1 MEMSDGPSILSG
13 VRAGRSGSIRPVA
26 CAQAAPIGRHFML
39 LLVVLAL
46 AAVHPGAR
54 ADEIDRYLA
63 RERAIYQ
70 VPALVVGIIRGG
82 HLVDS
87 RVLGLANV
95 ELNVP
100 ASSRHVFEIGSISK
114 QFTAYA
120 LLMLLEKGDVD
131 LQSPVGRYLSEL
143 PSPWAKPT
151 LHQLMGHISGLPDLE
166 SAFSYGVYR
175 ETPTDEEF
183 LKRLL
188 SLPIASPPG
197 EKWSYSNT
205 NYWLLARVI
214 ERVSGKTY
222 AQFMRDHVFAP
233 LGMTS
238 TRSALPSQILKGRA
252 SGYHLIDDRL
262 ENRDAMQPNTSRG
275 LGDIAST
282 LADMA
287 RWEQEQRAPRL
298 VRPATAQ
305 LARQPVKLNDG
316 SATEYGYGWF
326 MEQALPLPALR
337 HAGGTAGFTADYVR
351 VPGRDLAIVVFA
363 NCFCAPASMA
373 IRIARLSDSAL
384 HGPSLDIVRDAD
396 AHRTERVRELIS
408 AATRAKSE
416 WREEWFTEDFWRD
429 IKPYLAELEAAYRR
443 RGKSRS
449 ITPIGPNGVH
459 DTARPKYRA
468 VFERATRLL
477 TFEFDSM
484 GRIKAIDTEDE

>member
-1 MEMSDGPSILSG
+1 L
-13 VRAGRSGSIRPVA
+13 R
-26 CAQAAPIGRHFML
+26 L
-39 LLVVLAL
+39 LLAVLAL
-46 AAVHPGAR
+46 AAVHSSSR

-63 RERAIYQ
+63 RERAIYR

-87 RVLGLANV
+87 RAFGLANV
-95 ELNVP
+95 ELNIP
-100 ASSRHVFEIGSISK
+100 ASSQHVFEIGSISK

-120 LLMLLEKGDVD
+120 LLMLFEKGDID
-131 LQSPVGRYLSEL
+131 LQAPVGRYLSEL
-143 PSPWAKPT
+143 PPPWGKPT
-151 LHQLMGHISGLPDLE
+151 LQQLMGHISGLPDFE

-183 LKRLL
+183 LQRLL
-188 SLPIASPPG
+188 SLPIASLPG

-214 ERVSGKTY
+214 ERVSGITY
-222 AQFMRDHVFAP
+222 AQFMQDHVFAP
-233 LGMTS
+233 LGMKS
-238 TRSALPSQILKGRA
+238 TRSALPSQILKQRA
-252 SGYHLIDDRL
+252 SGYQLIGDRL

-275 LGDIAST
+275 LGDIATT

-287 RWEQEQRAPRL
+287 RWEQEQRTPRL

-305 LARQPVKLNDG
+305 LAREAGKLNDG

-337 HAGGTAGFTADYVR
+337 HTGGTAGFTADYLR

-384 HGPSLDIVRDAD
+384 RGPSLDLVRDAD
-396 AHRTERVRELIS
+396 AHRTQRVMELILT
-408 AATRAKSE
+408 ATRAKSE
-416 WREEWFTEDFWRD
+416 WREEWFTEDLWRET
-429 IKPYLAELEAAYRR
+429 KPYLAEVEVAYRR
-443 RGKSRS
+443 RGNSRS
-449 ITPIGPNGVH
+449 ITPIGPHGVH
-459 DTARPKYRA
+459 DATRPKYRA
-468 VFERATRLL
+468 VFERAKRVL
-477 TFEFDSM
+477 TFEFDLT
-484 GRIKAIDTEDE
+484 GRIKAIDAEDE